1 MDFVLSE
8 LCDQVMTARA
18 GHKPLWVS
26 GGGTKNFFGNYRAPR
41 PEDGHCVLEMG
52 TYTGIVDYHPSEL
65 VVTVRAGTLVSTL
78 ETALAAEN
86 QMLAFEPPIFGAGS
100 TIGGCVASGL
110 AGPRRVA
117 AGGVRDFVLGT
128 RLLDA
133 QGRLL
138 SFGGEVMKNVAGY
151 DVSRV
156 LAGSMGILGAI
167 AEVSLKVVPRPI
179 EECTL
184 WFDLSCEQ
192 ALARFATWRQR
203 PLPISASAWLADP
216 AGQAASTDVVASNGD
231 TDFMGRTGATGAMG
245 PRGATGSSGDRIATD
260 FVGSASWR
268 GNTAVRLSGS
278 PPALAS
284 AIAEMGGEREQ
295 GEGAA
300 AVWSQLR
307 HQQMPVFAA
316 GQPVWRVIVPP
327 ASAVCLEDAALIE
340 WGGAQRWL
348 SGARD
353 IAALRDTVRKAG
365 GSATLYRTADGAVD
379 VAGGAFHPPDPGV
392 MAITRRLKQEFDPWG
407 LFNAGRLYPDL

>member
-52 TYTGIVDYHPSEL
+52 TYAGIVDYHPSEL
-65 VVTVRAGTLVSTL
+65 VITVRAGTLVSTL
-78 ETALAAEN
+78 EAALAAEN

-100 TIGGCVASGL
+100 TVGGCVAAGL
-110 AGPRRVA
+110 AGPRRIA

-184 WFDLSCEQ
+184 WFDLTREQ
-192 ALARFATWRQR
+192 AMATFSTWRQR
-203 PLPISASAWLADP
+203 PLPISASAWIADRARLP
-216 AGQAASTDVVASNGD
+216 ASTGTSDSTLAAGTTGPTSAA
-231 TDFMGRTGATGAMG
+231 GATDSAISAGL
-245 PRGATGSSGDRIATD
+245 
-260 FVGSASWR
+260 VGSTSWR

-295 GEGAA
+295 GEHAA
-300 AVWSQLR
+300 AVWTQLR
-307 HQQMPVFAA
+307 HQQMPVFTA
-316 GQPVWRVIVPP
+316 GQSIWRVIVPP
-327 ASAVCLEDAALIE
+327 TSPVCLDEAALIE

-348 SGARD
+348 MGARNA
-353 IAALRDTVRKAG
+353 AALREAVRAAG
-365 GSATLYRTADGAVD
+365 GSATLYRVGDGATD
-379 VAGGAFHPPDPGV
+379 IAGGAFHPPEPGV